1 MQMYEFPIASLF
13 DNFKNKCL
21 VDAMSCTSLPLLQVG
36 LNSNSRYR
44 LSTVVLIAEPRD
56 EQFNVNWFN
65 KKKLEF

>member
-36 LNSNSRYR
+36 LNAILATGLVRWC
-44 LSTVVLIAEPRD
+44 L
-56 EQFNVNWFN
+56 
-65 KKKLEF
+65 